1 MVGVFRSVTA
11 PALLVL
17 ACLLSRDAFAC
28 ACCTDPGQRRVGTEK
43 LDSGKHDE
51 IQRVRFA
58 RPARLYL
65 DDAGFDGIKG
75 VIAPSEHYDLRVSQA
90 NGGFVFALRN
100 DAGREGT
107 LTLSKPDSV
116 SIFEVDPRETAPE
129 GGHGPRLYKEWKLTS
144 RARGTGIFA
153 VGATGASFITLILQG
168 HGNSCTSSED
178 FTHWTLVVQGPNAA
192 YSLFGDLLTDSSRR

>member
-58 RPARLYL
+58 RPADSIWTMQGSTGSRASSRLRSTMTSVFPRQMAASYL
-65 DDAGFDGIKG
+65 
-75 VIAPSEHYDLRVSQA
+75 R
-90 NGGFVFALRN
+90 FATTR
-100 DAGREGT
+100 AGRE
-107 LTLSKPDSV
+107 
-116 SIFEVDPRETAPE
+116 R
-129 GGHGPRLYKEWKLTS
+129 
-144 RARGTGIFA
+144 
-153 VGATGASFITLILQG
+153 
-168 HGNSCTSSED
+168 
-178 FTHWTLVVQGPNAA
+178 
-192 YSLFGDLLTDSSRR
+192 